1 MATNIGYLRSKT
13 KTTEHP
19 VIIVK
24 YFNFNLE
31 SRVVRQLVPM
41 NFCSCS
47 SIEME
52 HISEGWTDCV
62 SQQSTNAKLS
72 RVTTNREQYL
82 QNDDHHTGIAGSQK
96 KSSNDDSDIACIKD
110 YV

>member
-1 MATNIGYLRSKT
+1 MLEGSPVGSCYVIRNSKGHMAHYQPEEEMATNIGYLRSKT

-62 SQQSTNAKLS
+62 S
-72 RVTTNREQYL
+72 
-82 QNDDHHTGIAGSQK
+82 
-96 KSSNDDSDIACIKD
+96 
-110 YV
+110 